1 MNRAVFLDRD
11 GTLIRD
17 KGFICHFKD
26 VEIFPFSLQSLK
38 MMNEYGFRII
48 VITNQSAIARGICT
62 EDQVMNIHRE
72 MTGFFKRSG
81 AVIDAFYYSP
91 YLEDAPVPKFRKRD
105 ESRKPAPGMILQAA
119 ENFGVNLSES
129 FVIGDSSRDI
139 LAGKKAGCKTILVL
153 TGNGPLARME
163 LENLKVKPD
172 LISENLLDAAEKITR
187 DCVFIP

>member
-91 YLEDAPVPKFRKRD
+91 
-105 ESRKPAPGMILQAA
+105 
-119 ENFGVNLSES
+119 
-129 FVIGDSSRDI
+129 
-139 LAGKKAGCKTILVL
+139 
-153 TGNGPLARME
+153 
-163 LENLKVKPD
+163 
-172 LISENLLDAAEKITR
+172 
-187 DCVFIP
+187 

>member
-62 EDQVMNIHRE
+62 ENQVMNIHRE

-105 ESRKPAPGMILQAA
+105 ESRKPAPGMILKAA
-119 ENFGVNLSES
+119 EDFGVNLSES

-172 LISENLLDAAEKITR
+172 LVSENLLDAAEKITR
-187 DCVFIP
+187 DHVFVP

>member
-72 MTGFFKRSG
+72 LTGFFKRSG
-81 AVIDAFYYSP
+81 TVIDAFYYSP
-91 YLEDAPVPKFRKRD
+91 YLEDAPVPKFRKMD

-119 ENFGVNLSES
+119 EDFGVNLSES

-163 LENLKVKPD
+163 LENLKVEPD

-187 DCVFIP
+187 DRVFVP

>member
-105 ESRKPAPGMILQAA
+105 ESRKPAPGMIFKAA
-119 ENFGVNLSES
+119 EDFGVNLSES

-172 LISENLLDAAEKITR
+172 LVSENLLDAAEKITR
-187 DCVFIP
+187 DRVFVP

>member
-26 VEIFPFSLQSLK
+26 VEIFPFSLQSLT
-38 MMNEYGFRII
+38 MMNEYGFRVI

-81 AVIDAFYYSP
+81 AAIDAFYYSP
-91 YLEDAPVPKFRKRD
+91 YLEDAPVPEFSKRD

-119 ENFGVNLSES
+119 EDFGVNLSES

-153 TGNGPLARME
+153 TGNGPLACVE

-187 DCVFIP
+187 DRVFEP